1 MLYSQQFPEV
11 GNTVY
16 DVSSSSVP
24 HSAPAPRV
32 PSEPQIRQSL
42 LFSKRD
48 GVWASVMSGI
58 GESYLGAFAIFLKAT
73 NPQIA
78 MLAAFPQ
85 WLGASFQFVSV
96 WLLHRLKNRK
106 ALILTGVF
114 GQALSWLFVLAIPFV
129 FTEGPVWWLIGAVT
143 VYFMAGH
150 FASPAWNSL
159 MGDLVDSNRRGRYFG
174 RRNRAMSVAAFAAL
188 CVGGVILHRAEQ
200 MGRVALGF
208 AVLFLVALLA
218 RFAFAYYVS
227 RMAEP
232 PYTAAAEDRFSLWQF
247 LRDGRHSNFGR
258 FVAYIAFI
266 HFAVQVSG
274 PFIAPYLLRDL
285 HFTYLEFMFATAAT
299 VVAQFLILPGW
310 GRFCDRFGNKQVLT
324 LTGLLLPVIPLLWLC
339 TTNFYLI
346 LVIQMFAG
354 VSWSGFSLA
363 MGNFIFD
370 TVTPPKRA
378 QCVAVYNTS
387 NAVGTVLGASLG
399 GLLIPWLPNV
409 VRLGAL
415 HVPLVS
421 NIQILF
427 LLSAVLRLA
436 VSIRFLPLIREA
448 RPVSPFL
455 ARELTVKF
463 LIVTRETGA
472 RVFGRIGR
480 VLTVWVLVFVGQR
493 RD

>member
-1 MLYSQQFPEV
+1 L
-11 GNTVY
+11 
-16 DVSSSSVP
+16 
-24 HSAPAPRV
+24 
-32 PSEPQIRQSL
+32 
-42 LFSKRD
+42 
-48 GVWASVMSGI
+48 
-58 GESYLGAFAIFLKAT
+58 
-73 NPQIA
+73 
-78 MLAAFPQ
+78 
-85 WLGASFQFVSV
+85 
-96 WLLHRLKNRK
+96 
-106 ALILTGVF
+106 
-114 GQALSWLFVLAIPFV
+114 
-129 FTEGPVWWLIGAVT
+129 
-143 VYFMAGH
+143 
-150 FASPAWNSL
+150 
-159 MGDLVDSNRRGRYFG
+159 NRRGRYFG
-174 RRNRAMSVAAFAAL
+174 PQPRDERRGVLPRL
-188 CVGGVILHRAEQ
+188 RGVILHRAEQ

-208 AVLFLVALLA
+208 AVLFWWRCWPA
-218 RFAFAYYVS
+218 RPAYYVL
-227 RMAEP
+227 MAEP
-232 PYTAAAEDRFSLWQF
+232 PTPRPPIRFSLWQF
-247 LRDGRHSNFGR
+247 LRDGRRTNFGR

-310 GRFCDRFGNKQVLT
+310 GRFCDRFGNKQVLR

-354 VSWSGFSLA
+354 VIWSGFSLA

-427 LLSAVLRLA
+427 LLSAALRLA
-436 VSIRFLPLIREA
+436 VSIRFLPRIREV

-455 ARELTVKF
+455 ARALTVK
-463 LIVTRETGA
+463 I
-472 RVFGRIGR
+472 
-480 VLTVWVLVFVGQR
+480 
-493 RD
+493 